1 MVSFRNFVFSSS
13 LFLIGSRT
21 KMVEASAKI
30 GVNFPPFLNS
40 SSRTF
45 LPSRT
50 ALTSKLKPNTW
61 RTKSLKLTA
70 FVPSSRLTSAAFNQT
85 DDGKFQPRIEADNPR
100 KGRVFFL
107 DVNPLC
113 YQGNKPSLRNFG
125 RWVSIFFEEVSHS
138 DPVIAVFDGEGG
150 SEHRRLLLPSYK
162 AHRIKFTRP
171 PSSQRFTKGNFRTS
185 YQVIRDALRSCNVPV
200 VKVDGH
206 EADDVVATLVEQVLQ
221 RRVRVVVASPD
232 KDFKQLISEDVQLVM
247 PLPELNRWSFYT
259 IRHYL
264 AQYNCDPCSDLSLRC
279 IMGDEVDG
287 VPGIQHVA
295 PGFGRKTAL
304 KLLKKHGS
312 LENLLSA
319 AAIRTVGKPYAQ
331 DALTK
336 YAEYLRTNYKVL
348 ALRRDVDV
356 QFQDE
361 WLVERDR
368 RNDSTI
374 LSKFVENNDRN
385 LLVQPSKQV

>member
-1 MVSFRNFVFSSS
+1 
-13 LFLIGSRT
+13 
-21 KMVEASAKI
+21 MVEASAKI